1 VAGVALVP
9 PRRVVRVVVGVV
21 DAVVG
26 LVTVVVDAW
35 ELDDVSAMP
44 PAMPTNA
51 MPVTASATVRER
63 SAG

>member
-1 VAGVALVP
+1 
-9 PRRVVRVVVGVV
+9 VVVGVGVV

-35 ELDDVSAMP
+35 ESDDVSAMP

-51 MPVTASATVRER
+51 MLATTSATVRER